1 VGTTPLVNR
10 APFTGLELASL
21 TGGRWVMPGE
31 TGAPAAG
38 TGGAGV
44 DVTGVTTDSRA
55 VVPGQLFVALA
66 GDRFD
71 GHDYLDQVAA
81 AGAAAAIVSTPRPA
95 ALPQLVVADPLLA
108 LGELGRA
115 HRDRFDIPV
124 VGLTGS
130 NGKTTTKE
138 MIAAVLAPLGPI
150 HRTHGN
156 LNNAIGVPLT
166 LLGMESEHRV
176 AVIEMG
182 MSHEGEIRALAAMA
196 RPTVAVITNAGRAH
210 LEGLGSREAV
220 ARAKSEI
227 SERLTA
233 ADTLIYFGDDSLL
246 REMNKQRAAHVVT
259 FGLGSTPNLTA
270 SNILEKG
277 LSGSE
282 FDAEG
287 FGRVQLSIP
296 GRHNV
301 LNALA
306 ALAVSRVLGV
316 APADA
321 VAALAR
327 VRPFSGRMEVRRFGA
342 ITVIDD
348 SYNANPDSM
357 RAALDLLRETP
368 QAGRRVAVLGE
379 MLELGQ
385 AAVPMHREVG
395 AAASFVDR
403 LFLIGPSAGEVA
415 RAARGAGLAPD
426 RIREFPD
433 LIDLLAGVPPALADG
448 DLVLVKGSRGMA
460 LDRLV
465 SAIESATGHPAG
477 GGR

>member
-1 VGTTPLVNR
+1 
-10 APFTGLELASL
+10 
-21 TGGRWVMPGE
+21 
-31 TGAPAAG
+31 
-38 TGGAGV
+38 
-44 DVTGVTTDSRA
+44 
-55 VVPGQLFVALA
+55 
-66 GDRFD
+66 
-71 GHDYLDQVAA
+71 
-81 AGAAAAIVSTPRPA
+81 
-95 ALPQLVVADPLLA
+95 
-108 LGELGRA
+108 
-115 HRDRFDIPV
+115 
-124 VGLTGS
+124 
-130 NGKTTTKE
+130 
-138 MIAAVLAPLGPI
+138 
-150 HRTHGN
+150 
-156 LNNAIGVPLT
+156 
-166 LLGMESEHRV
+166 
-176 AVIEMG
+176 
-182 MSHEGEIRALAAMA
+182 
-196 RPTVAVITNAGRAH
+196 
-210 LEGLGSREAV
+210 
-220 ARAKSEI
+220 
-227 SERLTA
+227 A
-233 ADTLIYFGDDSLL
+233 ADTLIYLGDDSLL
-246 REMNKQRAAHVVT
+246 REMNRQRIAHVVT

-277 LSGSE
+277 LAGSE

-287 FGRVQLSIP
+287 FGRVTLAIP

-306 ALAVSRVLGV
+306 ALAVSRTLGV
-316 APADA
+316 PPGDA

-368 QAGRRVAVLGE
+368 HAGRRVAVLGE

-385 AAVPMHREVG
+385 ATVPMHREVG

-415 RAARGAGLAPD
+415 KAAQGAGLAPD
-426 RIREFPD
+426 RIREFPHLD
-433 LIDLLAGVPPALADG
+433 ILLATVPGALQDG

-465 SAIESATGHPAG
+465 SAIESRAGHPAG

>member
-1 VGTTPLVNR
+1 VGTIPIVNR
-10 APFTGLELASL
+10 APFTAAELASI
-21 TGGRWVMPGE
+21 TGGRW
-31 TGAPAAG
+31 TADAGA
-38 TGGAGV
+38 

-55 VVPGQLFVALA
+55 VVPRQLFVALT
-66 GDRFD
+66 GERFD
-71 GHDYLDQVAA
+71 GHDYLDAVVA
-81 AGAAAAIVSTPRPA
+81 AGAAAAIVRAPRA
-95 ALPQLVVADPLLA
+95 AAMPQLVVDDPLAA
-108 LGELGRA
+108 LGRLGRA
-115 HRDRFDIPV
+115 HRNRFDIPV
-124 VGLTGS
+124 IGLTGS

-166 LLGMESEHRV
+166 LLGLEEGHRA

-182 MSHEGEIRALAAMA
+182 MNHEGEIRILAGMA

-233 ADTLIYFGDDSLL
+233 QDTLIYLGDDPLL
-246 REMNKQRAAHVVT
+246 REMNKSRAAHVIT

-277 LSGSE
+277 LAGSE

-287 FGRVQLSIP
+287 FGRVALAIP

-316 APADA
+316 APAAA

-327 VRPFSGRMEVRRFGA
+327 VTPFSGRMEVRRFGGL
-342 ITVIDD
+342 TVIDD

-368 QAGRRVAVLGE
+368 HAGRRVAVLGE

-385 AAVPMHREVG
+385 ATVPMHREMG

-415 RAARGAGLAPD
+415 RAARGAGLAAD
-426 RIREFPD
+426 RIREFPTLD
-433 LIDLLAGVPPALADG
+433 PLLAEVPGALADG

-465 SAIESATGHPAG
+465 SAIEAATGHPAG

>member
-10 APFTGLELASL
+10 APFTGAELAAI
-21 TGGRWVMPGE
+21 TGGRWVSG
-31 TGAPAAG
+31 GAPA
-38 TGGAGV
+38 GGADHPGV
-44 DVTGVTTDSRA
+44 DTVGVTTDSRA
-55 VVPGQLFVALA
+55 VLPGQLFVALA

-71 GHDYLDQVAA
+71 GHDYLDGVAA
-81 AGAAAAIVSTPRPA
+81 AGAAAAVVSRPSA
-95 ALPQLVVADPLLA
+95 AAIPQLVVDDTLAA
-108 LGELGRA
+108 LGRLGSA
-115 HRDRFDIPV
+115 HRERFDIPV

-166 LLGMESEHRV
+166 LLGLEPVHRA

-182 MSHEGEIRALAAMA
+182 MNHEGEIRELAAMA
-196 RPTVAVITNAGRAH
+196 RPTTAVITNAGRAH

-227 SERLTA
+227 AERLTA
-233 ADTLIYFGDDSLL
+233 ADTLIIFGDDPLL
-246 REMNKQRAAHVVT
+246 REMNKGRSARVVT
-259 FGLGSTPNLTA
+259 FGLGPTPSLTA
-270 SNILEKG
+270 TNIVEKG
-277 LSGSE
+277 LLGSE
-282 FDAEG
+282 FDADG
-287 FGRVQLSIP
+287 FGRVTLAIP

-306 ALAVSRVLGV
+306 ALAVSRALDV
-316 APADA
+316 APAAA

-327 VRPFSGRMEVRRFGA
+327 VLPFSGRMEVRRFGA
-342 ITVIDD
+342 LTVIDD

-357 RAALDLLRETP
+357 RAALDLLREAP
-368 QAGRRVAVLGE
+368 HAGRRVAVLGE

-385 AAVPMHREVG
+385 TAVPMHREVG
-395 AAASFVDR
+395 AAAAFVDR
-403 LFLIGPSAGEVA
+403 LFLIGPSWPET
-415 RAARGAGLAPD
+415 AAAAVGAGLAAD
-426 RIREFPD
+426 RIRGFPHLD
-433 LIDLLAGVPPALADG
+433 ELLAVVPGELRDG

-460 LDRLV
+460 LDRFVAGLE
-465 SAIESATGHPAG
+465 AGLGTGAG